1 MTSKKG
7 KPKIIKGIKDKNNI
21 NSNTHFA
28 DYPVFSFKYLQEYSL
43 EDCNDATFLVNFL
56 FRLRKLSKLGWKGI
70 ETSNRHSYGTEHIP
84 IKQFKPKTHP
94 SIITPDVD
102 KLCIF
107 RSNGD
112 NRSFAGIRKG
122 NIFEIIYI
130 EAKINDLYPHS
141 N

>member
-1 MTSKKG
+1 MASKKG
-7 KPKIIKGIKDKNNI
+7 KSKIIKEIDNRISI
-21 NSNTHFA
+21 NSDTEFI

-43 EDCNDATFLVNFL
+43 KDCRDMMFLVNFL
-56 FRLRKLSKLGWKGI
+56 FRLQKLSELGWKEI
-70 ETSNRHSYGTEHIP
+70 EKSNRHSYGIEYIP

-94 SIITPDVD
+94 SVITPDVD
-102 KLCIF
+102 KLCVF

-130 EAKINDLYPHS
+130 EAIINDLYAHS